1 MSNFKTDDIFGN
13 ITSEIFSFIKV
24 SDSTDNNYTYIIT
37 YITQK
42 DSSYYLLIKKWNS
55 HLILFFRISIC

>member
-1 MSNFKTDDIFGN
+1 MSNFKTDDIFWN

-55 HLILFFRISIC
+55 HLMIIL